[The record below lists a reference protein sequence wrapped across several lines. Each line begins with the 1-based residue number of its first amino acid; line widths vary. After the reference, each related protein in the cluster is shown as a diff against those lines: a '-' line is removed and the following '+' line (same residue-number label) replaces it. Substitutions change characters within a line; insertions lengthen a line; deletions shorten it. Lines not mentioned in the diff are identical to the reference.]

1 MCFQTCPSVLVQS
14 SPASLVSSKIAG
26 AGAVAEGLAAAEDA
40 AAGLV
45 SFASKRWFGDETSV
59 IFTARPVHC
68 TETGRHVTPASS
80 LRKSAP
86 AVSMASSWR
95 AFELVESAGRWLGRV
110 GCFFAIM
117 DLLDCN
123 EPIPIPAMTP
133 DDVVD
138 SVSIAGAALVTETV
152 SLTLPGEAGGG
163 AIGGAAAA
171 AGAALYC

>member
-1 MCFQTCPSVLVQS
+1 
-14 SPASLVSSKIAG
+14 
-26 AGAVAEGLAAAEDA
+26 
-40 AAGLV
+40 
-45 SFASKRWFGDETSV
+45 
-59 IFTARPVHC
+59 
-68 TETGRHVTPASS
+68 
-80 LRKSAP
+80 
-86 AVSMASSWR
+86 
-95 AFELVESAGRWLGRV
+95 
-110 GCFFAIM
+110 M